1 MRTGHPP
8 RAKIALR
15 AAALIGLGALL
26 LSLTGCQAVL
36 QAVLGGGGG
45 PSITD
50 AEIAVGVTDINGLA
64 RVESA
69 AGVTDFQVTS
79 GATGEK
85 QVGIRLRIAVFGR
98 SRMLMAED
106 PAGLHLPVAVPLS
119 GDSTVRRLTL
129 PPVTTTGTNLTTAA
143 GDFDL
148 SAYTYIGTL
157 TEEDIRQ
164 RLKSGPDEAVLLYLY
179 NPARP
184 LALTGAP
191 LQAYATPFSNVTI
204 LKAAA
209 EPEDAQLAFVI
220 VSLDFDAYDSW
231 SNRAIDR
238 YLSGRIGQG
247 ADTDLRGDLAFRWSY
262 PVFDIFPAGET
273 LDLGT
278 DDELLMRVNW
288 RSENPDPPPPWR
300 FFVTSDDDHLTVEPE
315 AFALDPTSPP
325 AEVTVRVNRADQAI
339 GTYQA
344 TLFIQPF
351 SDAFGMI
358 EQGVTRVVTWE
369 VAAQAPT
376 STPAPGAESLS
387 IQPQSPRTG
396 DVLQVTAEGFDP
408 DENVLFE
415 FIGVTDTIRDALAA
429 ADATGAFHYDLD
441 LARVDSGEYTLRLT
455 GAESGVVAEAQVV
468 VATRIADAVVATDEL
483 NLREGPSYDDPVRDV
498 LVRGDELTAL
508 TTNWNNTWMKVETA
522 TGQQG
527 WVVVDLV
534 DLNVDLADVPFDP
547 VYGIAPP

>member
-1 MRTGHPP
+1 MRTDHHT
-8 RAKIALR
+8 RATTGSH
-15 AAALIGLGALL
+15 AAHLIGLAALL
-26 LSLTGCQAVL
+26 ITLTGCQAVL
-36 QAVLGGGGG
+36 EAVLGGGGVA
-45 PSITD
+45 PTEAD
-50 AEIAVGVTDINGLA
+50 IAVGVTDINGLA

-69 AGVTDFQVTS
+69 AGVNDFQVTS
-79 GATGEK
+79 GATGER
-85 QVGIRLRIAVFGR
+85 QVGIRLRVAVFGR

-106 PAGLHLPVAVPLS
+106 PAGQHLPVAVPLI
-119 GDSTVRRLTL
+119 GESTVRRLIL
-129 PPVTTTGTNLTTAA
+129 PPTTTTGTNLTTVS

-148 SAYTYIGTL
+148 SAYTYVGTL

-191 LQAYATPFSNVTI
+191 LQAYATPFANVTI

-209 EPEDAQLAFVI
+209 EPEDAQLALVV
-220 VSLDFDAYDSW
+220 VSLEFAAYDGW
-231 SNRAIDR
+231 SNRGIDR

-247 ADTDLRGDLAFRWSY
+247 ADTDLRGDLAFHWSY

-300 FFVTSDDDHLTVEPE
+300 FFVTSDDEHLTVDPE
-315 AFALDPTSPP
+315 AFALDPDTPP
-325 AEVTVRVNRADQAI
+325 AEVTITINRADQPI
-339 GTYQA
+339 GSYKA

-358 EQGVTRVVTWE
+358 EQGVTRVVSWE
-369 VAAQAPT
+369 VAAAVPT
-376 STPAPGAESLS
+376 ATPAPGVEAISVVPE
-387 IQPQSPRTG
+387 SPRTG
-396 DVLQVTAEGFDP
+396 DRLQVTAAGFDP
-408 DENVLFE
+408 SENVLFE

-429 ADATGAFHYDLD
+429 ADAEGSFQYVLD
-441 LARVDSGEYTLRLT
+441 LARVDAGEYTLRLT
-455 GAESGVVAEAQVV
+455 GSNSGVVAEVQVV

-483 NLREGPSYDDPVRDV
+483 NLRRAPTYDAPVEAV
-498 LVRGDELTAL
+498 LLRGDDLTAL
-508 TTNWNNTWMKVETA
+508 TTNWDNTWMKVA
-522 TGQQG
+522 TTSGQQG
-527 WVVVDLV
+527 WVVVEWL
-534 DLNVDLADVPFDP
+534 DLNVSLVDVPFDP
-547 VYGIAPP
+547 EYGVAP